1 MNVVHQIWNYK
12 LLAGDL
18 ENYSIW
24 STPLDIGLACKNQL
38 TLVWVCSRAILIVH
52 SVAELVAAASA
63 MGPPYLSQFFFFCL
77 EHDCRFEKS
86 SEYHEYEVSKF

>member
-1 MNVVHQIWNYK
+1 MNVEHQIWNYK

-52 SVAELVAAASA
+52 PVAELVAVASA
-63 MGPPYLSQFFFFCL
+63 MGPPYLSQFFFF
-77 EHDCRFEKS
+77 
-86 SEYHEYEVSKF
+86 V